1 MEIAIIGAGA
11 TGLLYAHQLANIF
24 RVKIY
29 CKREEQRNLIHKE
42 GVTLID
48 GEQIMNKKIKVEL
61 FSDETEINEDVLI
74 ITAKQYSLESI
85 IRNLKKYQNKTI
97 LFLQN
102 GMNHITYFHELQ
114 QNKIFVG
121 VIEHGAKKENDTTV
135 YLTGK
140 GLTNVAPYNE
150 HHTSLFFENW
160 DSKLK
165 DFPIVMEK
173 QWYPILAKKLIVNAV
188 INPLTALYKVENGKL
203 LSNKNYLITME
214 TIFNEAFSILNVGKK
229 EEMWNHVTKICTSTS
244 KNHSSM
250 LRDMETGKKTEVD
263 AILGYLLQEG
273 KKAKK
278 ELPVIH
284 FVYHALKGM
293 ENVRMNE

>member
-11 TGLLYAHQLANIF
+11 TGLLYAHQLADIF
-24 RVKIY
+24 SVKLY
-29 CKREEQRNLIHKE
+29 CKREEQRNLIHEE
-42 GVTLID
+42 GVTLVD
-48 GEQIMNKKIKVEL
+48 GEQKTNKKIKVEL
-61 FSDETEINEDVLI
+61 FRNETEMNEDVLI
-74 ITAKQYSLESI
+74 VTVKQYSLESI
-85 IRNLKKYQNKTI
+85 VRNLKKYQNKTI

-102 GMNHITYFHELQ
+102 GMNHITYFHELK

-135 YLTGK
+135 CFTGK

-150 HHTSLFFENW
+150 SHTSLFLETW
-160 DSKLK
+160 ESKLK
-165 DFPIVMEK
+165 DFPILMEK

-203 LSNKNYLITME
+203 ISNENYLITME
-214 TIFNEAFSILNVGKK
+214 AIFNEAFSILNVGKK

-250 LRDMETGKKTEVD
+250 LRDMENGKKTELD
-263 AILGYLLQEG
+263 AILGFLLQEG
-273 KKAKK
+273 KKANKA
-278 ELPVIH
+278 LPVIH